1 METVKCPECKFTLNA
16 DLFKDG
22 LVIKGVCPRCQTR
35 LIYDP
40 NKRSEFATR
49 EQVKPILSHKM
60 KLPMGIAIGLV
71 LGCAV
76 LFLFRPLFSVGVA
89 KENQDPWASFEE
101 PTPIP
106 RPTVRPTVRPT
117 SIPQLRLIDFYEIND
132 SFDTTFGEKT
142 RLTDYQQEKLWESE
156 YKDHPVRWT
165 GTVNDVSEF
174 LGTIT
179 VFVKIDNALIALDPD
194 MNHSDGRRL
203 IDLYRGDM
211 FSFSGTLDKV
221 RGGTLSA
228 RVTIKDARLI
238 EPPRR

>member
-49 EQVKPILSHKM
+49 EQVKPILSPKM

-101 PTPIP
+101 PTPTP
-106 RPTVRPTVRPT
+106 RPTARPTPRPPAIKSRT
-117 SIPQLRLIDFYEIND
+117 EKIEDHFSSWDGSHIHLTAFVKSQLND
-132 SFDTTFGEKT
+132 DRSFRHVDTTYSIGSDGYIVFMKYRASNAFG
-142 RLTDYQQEKLWESE
+142 
-156 YKDHPVRWT
+156 
-165 GTVNDVSEF
+165 GTVQNGIKVEYNDD
-174 LGTIT
+174 GT
-179 VFVKIDNALIALDPD
+179 
-194 MNHSDGRRL
+194 
-203 IDLYRGDM
+203 
-211 FSFSGTLDKV
+211 
-221 RGGTLSA
+221 
-228 RVTIKDARLI
+228 
-238 EPPRR
+238 PRRVISTYP